1 MVSPVLV
8 STWSFGFP
16 ANEAGAKVLSANGPA
31 LEAAIVTGAH
41 AELDPTVDSVGY
53 GGLPN
58 SEGVVQL
65 DAAVMEGRTGDAG
78 AVGAL
83 EGIVPSLRVA
93 ERVMRET
100 RHVLLV
106 GEGAKRFALDRG
118 FNEQDLITENAWN
131 WYEEFKRTGKAGDF
145 FDTIGVIALDAEGDL
160 AATCTTSGLSAK
172 LPGRVGDSPLIGAGL
187 YCDNEVGSAA
197 ATGVGEDILKICG
210 SFLVVEL
217 MRQGRSPQE
226 ACQEAVRR
234 CARHQRRPEPTQC
247 CFIALH
253 REGKVGGASTR
264 HGFQYAHWRDGK
276 NTLVDA
282 PHLGRDFE

>member
-16 ANEAGAKVLSANGPA
+16 ANEEGAKVLSANGPA

-118 FNEQDLITENAWN
+118 FNEQDLITENAWK

-253 REGKVGGASTR
+253 REGEVGGASTR